1 MSPPDSPKEGVMLLA
16 LLFAGAMVA
25 GFTVIAIYRAVA
37 GGDLSAGTAA
47 VVVFLGVAVLFAARE
62 AVKRF

>member
-1 MSPPDSPKEGVMLLA
+1 MLLA

-47 VVVFLGVAVLFAARE
+47 VVVFLGVAVLLAARE